1 MPSTV
6 PLVTAGYLGLHADD
20 EHVRLHGLHG
30 ERHPGDQAAAA
41 HGDHD
46 GVHIRHLAAG
56 LVGKVSFKTPLTWS
70 RISRPMVPWP
80 ARMLG
85 WSYPLTYMKP
95 RLAAILRACVLLSP
109 MFSPWMMTLA
119 PYFLQ
124 FSTCTPAQHCGSG
137 YTAEVTFMMGATM
150 GITTVTGMSSWPP
163 W

>member
-1 MPSTV
+1 M
-6 PLVTAGYLGLHADD
+6 L
-20 EHVRLHGLHG
+20 
-30 ERHPGDQAAAA
+30 
-41 HGDHD
+41 
-46 GVHIRHLAAG
+46 
-56 LVGKVSFKTPLTWS
+56 LTWS

-109 MFSPWMMTLA
+109 MFSPWMITLA

-124 FSTCTPAQHCGSG
+124 FSTYTQHSGSVLRVWVAQL
-137 YTAEVTFMMGATM
+137 VTFMMGATM